1 MKFDDQCLMLAQR
14 PIRISPKPQQLKDIL
29 IGINDEGVRG
39 SRHLPSEHKHNP
51 HIRSTHMVYITY
63 NCPERF
69 REMTFEELL
78 RGDFNLANL
87 STGGHG
93 ATRTV
98 ICNKVPPRIMRIT
111 KVEQMILQLQAF
123 NQQYESLRLTTPR
136 SSLYNHFPIPKASGG
151 LRWIDAPNSD
161 LMKALKELKTL
172 FQSWMFAD
180 HHTCAFAYVE
190 DRSVLSAAKRHQKF
204 GAWWFAHFDFHGFFP
219 STTPEFV
226 LSQFELIYP
235 FNLILAS
242 PTGHAELIKALDLCF
257 LNGALPQGTPISPLI
272 TNIMMIPFDHAF
284 AKAVNHFESGKHN
297 PDGTPIT
304 DRLCY
309 TRYADD
315 IIVSCKVIFNFH
327 AVERLIVQLLS
338 QMNAPFTL
346 NETKTQFHSRA
357 GRNWILGVML
367 NKDNQIT
374 VGYRKNKIFKATID
388 TYFRDKQKGK
398 KWPDEDLQ
406 SFQGNIT
413 WFKDVQPDTTKYII
427 QKYNA
432 KYGLD
437 LESCIKADLAPLN
450 VTA

>member
-1 MKFDDQCLMLAQR
+1 MQYD
-14 PIRISPKPQQLKDIL
+14 S
-29 IGINDEGVRG
+29 G
-39 SRHLPSEHKHNP
+39 
-51 HIRSTHMVYITY
+51 
-63 NCPERF
+63 
-69 REMTFEELL
+69 
-78 RGDFNLANL
+78 
-87 STGGHG
+87 
-93 ATRTV
+93 
-98 ICNKVPPRIMRIT
+98 KVPAF
-111 KVEQMILQLQAF
+111 LQ
-123 NQQYESLRLTTPR
+123 NDWESKAIREYFTTWR
-136 SSLYNHFPIPKASGG
+136 RDYNKASAHYNEDAIFSALRAG
-151 LRWIDAPNSD
+151 LHDFIC
-161 LMKALKELKTL
+161 
-172 FQSWMFAD
+172 
-180 HHTCAFAYVE
+180 HHA
-190 DRSVLSAAKRHQKF
+190 
-204 GAWWFAHFDFHGFFP
+204 
-219 STTPEFV
+219 
-226 LSQFELIYP
+226 
-235 FNLILAS
+235 
-242 PTGHAELIKALDLCF
+242 
-257 LNGALPQGTPISPLI
+257 
-272 TNIMMIPFDHAF
+272 
-284 AKAVNHFESGKHN
+284 
-297 PDGTPIT
+297 PIT

-398 KWPDEDLQ
+398 KWSDEDLQ

-437 LESCIKADLAPLN
+437 LESCIKADLAPPS

>member
-1 MKFDDQCLMLAQR
+1 
-14 PIRISPKPQQLKDIL
+14 
-29 IGINDEGVRG
+29 
-39 SRHLPSEHKHNP
+39 
-51 HIRSTHMVYITY
+51 
-63 NCPERF
+63 
-69 REMTFEELL
+69 
-78 RGDFNLANL
+78 
-87 STGGHG
+87 
-93 ATRTV
+93 
-98 ICNKVPPRIMRIT
+98 
-111 KVEQMILQLQAF
+111 
-123 NQQYESLRLTTPR
+123 
-136 SSLYNHFPIPKASGG
+136 
-151 LRWIDAPNSD
+151 
-161 LMKALKELKTL
+161 
-172 FQSWMFAD
+172 
-180 HHTCAFAYVE
+180 
-190 DRSVLSAAKRHQKF
+190 
-204 GAWWFAHFDFHGFFP
+204 
-219 STTPEFV
+219 
-226 LSQFELIYP
+226 
-235 FNLILAS
+235 
-242 PTGHAELIKALDLCF
+242 
-257 LNGALPQGTPISPLI
+257 
-272 TNIMMIPFDHAF
+272 MMIPFDHAF

-346 NETKTQFHSRA
+346 NESKTQFRSRA

-437 LESCIKADLAPLN
+437 LESCIKADLAPPS